1 MTILGALIPM
11 GSQILSPTKEGFG
24 FPDLMVV
31 MVMLAGAGAGSGH
44 ASLFKAAIYWL
55 ELWLVSYILCLFF
68 GFYMKTNKQIAPLY
82 IVFKFC
88 F

>member
-44 ASLFKAAIYWL
+44 ASLFKAAICWL
-55 ELWLVSYILCLFF
+55 ELWLVSYLFVKQEHNLCS
-68 GFYMKTNKQIAPLY
+68 
-82 IVFKFC
+82 
-88 F
+88 